1 MTMSVVPGARPVI
14 QNPESDLVLVGEVP
28 VGGTS
33 PHAVAEAVVGHWQSA
48 FWPAEL
54 CSLTVFTSSD
64 GTSVLTYAQWSS
76 EAALLRAV
84 EQEGGICD
92 VGAVVPGA
100 PAPTPFRLY
109 RVVRGGAIEDP
120 APVAESF
127 PVAFFG
133 AENHQAARAWIDGL
147 LAAEEA
153 DEGDARE
160 YPGGISANMHISLDG
175 TAILSLSEWVSE
187 AHAVAHIEAV
197 WEPVLKELGGTGLL
211 YRHFRTL
218 LSAA

>member
-1 MTMSVVPGARPVI
+1 MSFVPGARPVI
-14 QNPESDLVLVGEVP
+14 QNPKSDLVLVGELP
-28 VGGTS
+28 VGGGS
-33 PHAVAEAVVGHWQSA
+33 PHAVAEAVVEHWQSA
-48 FWPAEL
+48 SWPVEL
-54 CSLTVFTSSD
+54 YSLTAFTSSD
-64 GTSVLTYAQWSS
+64 LTSVLTYAQWTS
-76 EAALLRAV
+76 ETALLRSL
-84 EQEGGICD
+84 ERSGGISD
-92 VGAVVPGA
+92 AGPVVPGA
-100 PAPTPFRLY
+100 PAPTPYRLY

-133 AENHQAARAWIDGL
+133 AENHRAAREWIDGL

-153 DEGDARE
+153 GEGDARE

-175 TAILSLSEWVSE
+175 TGILSFSEWVSE
-187 AHAVAHIEAV
+187 ANAVAHIEAV

-218 LSAA
+218 LPAA